1 MKTIKF
7 IFLMLVLHSAAIL
20 FNSCEKGSNSDP
32 LIADVVFN
40 PATIN
45 ANGITNVSVSAS
57 DPDGDKL
64 TYTYSVSGGT
74 ISNAGPDVQW
84 MLPATAGEH
93 TLTAT
98 ADDGNGGQAAKT
110 VKINTEEPVTQISG
124 IASLQGGGY
133 LTDAKVFLYSG
144 YPAASNP
151 IKNQTVNAIGS
162 MAVFNF
168 TGITPGDYYILL
180 WKDCDNNRSASVG
193 DYIGWYGDGIYQSPS
208 YTKIT
213 VADRKTFQ
221 CYMKV
226 YNAQ

>member
-7 IFLMLVLHSAAIL
+7 IVLMMVLSSAALL
-20 FNSCEKGSNSDP
+20 FSSCEKNSNTDP
-32 LIADVVFN
+32 AIADVVFN
-40 PATIN
+40 PEVIN

-74 ISNAGPDVQW
+74 ISGAGADVQW
-84 MLPATAGEH
+84 TSPATAGEH
-93 TLTAT
+93 SLTAT
-98 ADDGNGGQAAKT
+98 VDDGNGGQVAET
-110 VKINTEEPVTQISG
+110 VKITIQEPVTQISG

-133 LTDAKVFLYSG
+133 LPDAKVFLFAE
-144 YPAASNP
+144 YPTTSNF
-151 IKNQTVNAIGS
+151 IKNQTVTAVGS

-193 DYIGWYGDGIYQSPS
+193 DYIGWYGTGIYQSPTYS
-208 YTKIT
+208 KIT
-213 VADRKTFQ
+213 IADRETFQ
-221 CYMKV
+221 CYLKV